1 MANEVK
7 LTLRQSH
14 KLVMTPMLQQAIKLL
29 PLARME
35 LVSLITQEMLE
46 NPFLEE
52 ELVQEKE
59 TDTDNNGSAESADI
73 ESPADTKDENPADV
87 DWDTYF
93 QENYYSTLPPG
104 GYAPEHP
111 SLENTIRQGT
121 SLREHLAWQL
131 TLSAEDDGDRY
142 IGTIIIGNIDDDG
155 YLRTSLDEIAQ
166 VTESSVENV
175 EKSLELI
182 QSFDPPGVGA
192 RDLKECLLLQIK
204 NKGPIS
210 SLAASLIEK
219 YIDVLE
225 DKNLQKIAK
234 EINVPI
240 NDLVEA
246 VKIIRELNPEPGN
259 RFNPAEIQ
267 YTTPD
272 VIVVKTADGYHV
284 LLNDEGI
291 PRLRV
296 SHCYHDILHS
306 KNKNEAKEYIKDKF
320 KSALWFI
327 KSIEQ
332 RRQTIYKVAKSIIK
346 FQREFLDNGLANLRP
361 LVLKEVADD
370 IGMHES
376 TVSRVTTNKYMYTPQ
391 GMFEL
396 KFFFHSGISS
406 SSGDVMSS
414 IRVKE
419 MIRDSVSVEDV
430 RKPLTDQQIVELL
443 IGKGVNIAR
452 RTVTKYRKELKI
464 SSGSK
469 RKRRFEY

>member
-1 MANEVK
+1 
-7 LTLRQSH
+7 
-14 KLVMTPMLQQAIKLL
+14 MTPMLQQAIKLL

-35 LVSLITQEMLE
+35 LINLITQEMLE

-59 TDTDNNGSAESADI
+59 RDTDNNGSAESADI
-73 ESPADTKDENPADV
+73 ESPADIKDENPADV

-93 QENYYSTLPPG
+93 QENLYSTLPPE
-104 GYAPEHP
+104 GYTPERP
-111 SLENTIRQGT
+111 PIENTIRQGT

-131 TLSAEDDGDRY
+131 TLSAENDSDRY

-155 YLRTSLDEIAQ
+155 YIRTGLDEIAQ
-166 VTESSVENV
+166 ITESSVEDV

-192 RDLKECLLLQIK
+192 RDLKECLLLQMK

-210 SLAASLIEK
+210 SLASLLIEK

-225 DKNLQKIAK
+225 DKNLQRIAK
-234 EINVPI
+234 EINMPI
-240 NDLVEA
+240 NDLLKA
-246 VKIIRELNPEPGN
+246 VKIIQELNPEPGN

-272 VIVVKTADGYHV
+272 VIVVKTANDYHV

-291 PRLRV
+291 PRLKV
-296 SHCYHDILHS
+296 SHCYHDILNS

-332 RRQTIYKVAKSIIK
+332 RRQTIYKVARSIVK
-346 FQREFLDNGLANLRP
+346 FQREFLDNGLAHLKP
-361 LVLKEVADD
+361 LILKEVADD

-406 SSGDVMSS
+406 SGGEMSS

-419 MIRDSVSVEDV
+419 MIRDSVSGEDV
-430 RKPLTDQQIVELL
+430 RKPLTDQQIVEFLT
-443 IGKGVNIAR
+443 GKGINIAR
-452 RTVTKYRKELKI
+452 RTITKYRKELKI
-464 SSGSK
+464 SSASK
-469 RKRRFEY
+469 RKKRFEY